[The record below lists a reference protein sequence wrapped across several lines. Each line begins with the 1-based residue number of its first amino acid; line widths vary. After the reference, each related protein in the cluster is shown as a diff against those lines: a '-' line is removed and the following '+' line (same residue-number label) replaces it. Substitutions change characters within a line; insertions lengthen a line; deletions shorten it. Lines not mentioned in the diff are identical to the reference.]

1 MSQIKL
7 PILLIALAVL
17 ALPWSAGAVSS
28 TSYQVVP
35 EQGFL
40 APSSDGSSSA
50 AGLSS
55 GSYRL
60 QGSVEPFAGSQT
72 STSFAQQG
80 GSGSSFYCGD
90 GFIDPGESCDGA
102 ALNSATCAS
111 QGFDAGTLSCSS
123 TCTYTTSACT
133 TASGGGG
140 GGGGG
145 GGAPAA
151 SGAPTAPAVNADIKG
166 LSFSYISSFLLFGS
180 NSTTTTSVKINGS
193 ATDVTYPDS
202 SSWKKTVA
210 LSYGLNSFKILATN
224 STGDS
229 TETVYEIYRR
239 LIGDMTQDNTVND
252 YDLSK
257 LVKLWGGKD
266 RGGDFNEDKVVND
279 YDFSMMVARWGTKV

>member
-1 MSQIKL
+1 M
-7 PILLIALAVL
+7 AVL
-17 ALPWSAGAVSS
+17 ALPLSVGAVSS
-28 TSYQVVP
+28 TSYQVIP

-40 APSSDGSSSA
+40 APSSNGSSSG

-60 QGSVEPFAGSQT
+60 QGAVEPFSGSQT

-80 GSGSSFYCGD
+80 GGGSSFYCGD
-90 GFIDPGESCDGA
+90 GFIDPGETCDGA
-102 ALNSATCAS
+102 ALNSGTCAS

-123 TCTYTTSACT
+123 ACIYVTSACT
-133 TASGGGG
+133 NAGGG

-151 SGAPTAPAVNADIKG
+151 SGAPTAPVVHADIKT
-166 LSFSYISSFLLFGS
+166 LSFTYVPSFLLYGS
-180 NSTTTTSVKINGS
+180 NSTTTTAVKVNGS
-193 ATDVTYPDS
+193 STDVTYPDS

-210 LSYGLNSFKILATN
+210 LSYGLNSFKILASNATGN
-224 STGDS
+224 SA
-229 TETVYEIYRR
+229 ETAYEIYRR
-239 LIGDMTQDNTVND
+239 LVGDLTQDNSVND

-266 RGGDFNEDKVVND
+266 RGGDFNEDKIVND
-279 YDFSMMVARWGTKV
+279 YDFSMMVARWGVKV